1 MEKNEQTK
9 AALTKLCQALRTQIN
24 LTKEQGE
31 IKVNHDKIST
41 DYDKRW

>member
-31 IKVNHDKIST
+31 IKVNWFHLSKTEVS
-41 DYDKRW
+41 K